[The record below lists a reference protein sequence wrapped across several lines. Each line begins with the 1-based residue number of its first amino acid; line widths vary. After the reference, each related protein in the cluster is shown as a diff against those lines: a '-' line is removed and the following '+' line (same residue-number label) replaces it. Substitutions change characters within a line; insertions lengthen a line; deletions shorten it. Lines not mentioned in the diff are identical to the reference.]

1 MIEGKLYRYK
11 VTGKLYRF
19 ARRLDAERL
28 LFDPVDPPEKPGDL
42 QGSLVVLPEEMELVV
57 EKKD

>member
-1 MIEGKLYRYK
+1 VSDEKLYRYK

-19 ARRLDAERL
+19 AGRLDAERL

-42 QGSLVVLPEEMELVV
+42 TGQLIVLSEEMEIVK
-57 EKKD
+57 EKS